1 MYQLAEQDYAHVTQ
15 FNSVQNEVE
24 KSRAL
29 QEVQGA
35 IVMARKFPRDEVI
48 VLKQLKNAAKSLKLA
63 EQAIYAY
70 PRGGSMITGPSIRA
84 AETLAQ
90 YWGNLLS
97 GTKILSQ
104 NAADHTSEVMAYCWD
119 LETNVRN
126 ERTFKSSHIR
136 ETKSGN
142 KILTSSR
149 DIYEKE
155 ANDASRRLRSCILA
169 TIPKHITEEFMSFCE
184 NTLIGSTGKTLQ
196 ERIEDLLNK
205 FAEIGITKE
214 IIEKKMGV
222 TTDKFVA
229 KNIVMLGYI
238 YNTIKDNIAP
248 ASMFFDIPTPVQ
260 KQLNSALKKNK
271 ENVKV
276 NSEPTEP
283 QQETFIN
290 ISEYGE
296 VEENYEM

>member
-1 MYQLAEQDYAHVTQ
+1 MYQMIEQDKTNTTQ
-15 FNSVQNEVE
+15 FVSAQAEIE
-24 KSRAL
+24 KSKAI

-35 IVMARKFPRDEVI
+35 IIMARQFPRNEALVM
-48 VLKQLKNAAKSLKLA
+48 QNLKNAAKNTRLA

-70 PRGGSMITGPSIRA
+70 PRGGSMITGLSIRA

-104 NAADHTSEVMAYCWD
+104 NAADHSSEVMAYCWD
-119 LETNVRN
+119 METNVRN
-126 ERTFKSSHIR
+126 ERVFKSSHVR
-136 ETKSGN
+136 ETKQGN
-142 KILTSSR
+142 KILTSNR

-169 TIPKHITEEFMSFCE
+169 TIPKHVTEEFMNLCE
-184 NTLIGSTGKTLQ
+184 QALIGATGKTLQ
-196 ERIEDLLNK
+196 ERTEEMLKK
-205 FAEIGITKE
+205 FEEIGISKQ
-214 IIEKKMGV
+214 IIEKKIGV

-238 YNTIKDNIAP
+238 YNSIKENVAP
-248 ASMFFDIPTPVQ
+248 ASMFFDIPTAVE

-271 ENVKV
+271 ETVKV
-276 NSEPTEP
+276 NTEASEPK
-283 QQETFIN
+283 QETFID
-290 ISEYGE
+290 IAEYGE
-296 VEENYEM
+296 IEENYEM